1 MMMMMTMMKLMM
13 MITMMKLMMGIMM
26 TTETAVLFEE
36 ERKVNNSQLKNHMP
50 C

>member
-1 MMMMMTMMKLMM
+1 MMMLMTMMKLMM

-26 TTETAVLFEE
+26 TTETAVLFEGK
-36 ERKVNNSQLKNHMP
+36 RKVNNSQLKNHMP